1 MNIIDKHI
9 EMLPETYPKGTILLL
24 SKSIYLEHKHLF
36 VRGKYK
42 GFKVKQA

>member
-1 MNIIDKHI
+1 MNILDEHI
-9 EMLPETYPKGTILLL
+9 KMLPNNYPKGTVLLL
-24 SKSIYLEHKHLF
+24 SKSIYEEHKHLF